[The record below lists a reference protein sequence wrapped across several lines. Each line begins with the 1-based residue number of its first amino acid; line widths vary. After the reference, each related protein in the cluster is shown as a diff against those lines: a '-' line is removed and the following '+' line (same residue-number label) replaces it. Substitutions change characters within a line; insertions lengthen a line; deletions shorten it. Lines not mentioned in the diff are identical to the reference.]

1 MESLLVALPMVL
13 PAMMLVL
20 ARRLPQGRIRRH
32 PDHEHGVVLATRYL
46 VLSYLVCFGL
56 PVLLQALLLGGS
68 WAPVVALAVATM
80 GSAAMVMRPGEGR
93 DSDVETWA
101 HLIFGGLTG
110 TLVVA
115 SLVVVGRLGTMAMG
129 LGSLAVGTTPA
140 VVVLLTVLV
149 QSMAFVPFC
158 TPFVRSQG
166 VRPRR
171 LLPAV
176 PDLDGLTDMADLGQA
191 LHTDE
196 APL

>member
-1 MESLLVALPMVL
+1 MESSLIALPMVL

-20 ARRLPQGRIRRH
+20 ARRLPQGRIWRH
-32 PDHEHGVVLATRYL
+32 PDHEHGVVLAARYL

-56 PVLLQALLLGGS
+56 PVLLQALVLGGS
-68 WAPVVALAVATM
+68 WAPVLAVGAATM
-80 GSAAMVMRPGEGR
+80 GTAGMVLRSGEGR

-110 TLVVA
+110 TLVLA
-115 SLVVVGRLGTMAMG
+115 SLVMVGRLGSLAMG
-129 LGSLAVGTTPA
+129 LGGQVVGTTPG

-158 TPFVRSQG
+158 TPVVRSQG
-166 VRPRR
+166 VRRRR
-171 LLPAV
+171 LLPDV

-191 LHTDE
+191 LQTDE

>member
-20 ARRLPQGRIRRH
+20 ARRASQGRIRRH
-32 PDHEHGVVLATRYL
+32 PDHEHAVVLATRYL
-46 VLSYLVCFGL
+46 ILSYVVCFGL
-56 PVLLQALLLGGS
+56 PVVLQPLVLGTS
-68 WAPVVALAVATM
+68 WAPAIALGVATVAS
-80 GSAAMVMRPGEGR
+80 GSMVLRPGKGR

-110 TLVVA
+110 ALVVA
-115 SLVVVGRLGTMAMG
+115 SLVVVGRLGSMAAG
-129 LGSLAVGTTPA
+129 LSDVPVGTTPA
-140 VVVLLTVLV
+140 AVVLLTVLV

-166 VRPRR
+166 GRSRR
-171 LLPAV
+171 LLPEV
-176 PDLDGLTDMADLGQA
+176 PDLDGLAAMADLGQA
-191 LHTDE
+191 LQTDE